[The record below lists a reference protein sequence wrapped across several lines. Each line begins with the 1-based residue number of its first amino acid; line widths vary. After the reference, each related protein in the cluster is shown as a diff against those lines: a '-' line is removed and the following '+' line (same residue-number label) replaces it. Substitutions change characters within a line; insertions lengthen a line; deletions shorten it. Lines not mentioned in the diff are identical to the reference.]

1 MTGLMAEVRVRF
13 SPAPTGSLHVGSAR
27 TALFN
32 WLYARH
38 VGGTYILRIEDTD
51 VSRST
56 QAAIDQAID
65 ILVWLGFDQ
74 DEGPH
79 FQSANRERHLDAAR
93 QLLATGAAYECFC
106 TKDELDARAE
116 AAKAAGRPPGYDGT
130 CRDLTDDERAAHRAE
145 GRSAALRFKV
155 PREGRSTFDD
165 VVRGTV
171 SVEWATI
178 SDFVIVRA
186 DGTPVFYLANAVD
199 DIDHRITHVI
209 RGEDLL
215 DTTHRVLAIRR
226 ALGVAEQPVYAHCPL
241 ILGPGGHKLSK
252 RHGAVSI
259 EDYRDQG
266 YLADALVNYLA
277 RLGWGTA
284 DGDEVMT
291 RAQLIEAFD
300 IVHINPSPAGF
311 DAQKLEWM
319 NGEHIRRLP
328 LHELVEAVRPFAVAR
343 YGARLDGEV
352 FTRAV
357 AIAQERATTL
367 VQIAEQMD
375 FLFVAASE
383 FEIADESWTKLAT
396 TERVAEILDAV
407 TGHVE
412 QASWTLEGIDP
423 RPTIEALGIKPRK
436 AMPALYAAIEGRHA
450 GLPLFDSIELLGRE
464 RAVARLRAARERLA
478 V

>member
-1 MTGLMAEVRVRF
+1 MAEVRVRF

-38 VGGTYILRIEDTD
+38 VGGTYIVRIEDTD
-51 VSRST
+51 ASRST
-56 QAAIDQAID
+56 QAAIDQALA
-65 ILVWLGFDQ
+65 ILAWLGFDH
-74 DEGPH
+74 DEGPYL
-79 FQSANRERHLDAAR
+79 QSAHCRRHVDAAR
-93 QLLATGAAYECFC
+93 QLVASGAAYECYC
-106 TKDELDARAE
+106 TKEELDARAE
-116 AAKAAGRPPGYDGT
+116 VARAAGRPPGYDGT
-130 CRDLTDDERAAHRAE
+130 CRDLTDDERAARRAVAA
-145 GRSAALRFKV
+145 RPVALRFKV

-178 SDFVIVRA
+178 ADFVIVRA

-226 ALGVAEQPVYAHCPL
+226 ALGVADQPVYAHCPL

-259 EDYRDQG
+259 EEYRDQG

-284 DGDEVMT
+284 DGDEVMR
-291 RAQLIEAFD
+291 RAELIEAFD
-300 IVHINPSPAGF
+300 IVDINPSPAGF

-328 LHELVEAVRPFAVAR
+328 LAELIEAVRPFATAR
-343 YGARLDGEV
+343 YGDRLDDAT
-352 FTRAV
+352 FARAV

-367 VQIAEQMD
+367 VQIVDQMD
-375 FLFVAASE
+375 FLFVADGELVIGAASWE
-383 FEIADESWTKLAT
+383 KLVA
-396 TERVAEILDAV
+396 TERVGAVLDGVIAHLGAV
-407 TGHVE
+407 E
-412 QASWTLEGIDP
+412 WTLEAIDP
-423 RPTIEALGIKPRK
+423 RPTIEALGIKARK

-450 GLPLFDSIELLGRE
+450 GLPLFDSIELLGRA
-464 RAVARLRAARERLA
+464 RTLARLRAARDRLEA
-478 V
+478 